1 MNPPIRVARDGAT
14 AIVTID
20 REEAGNS
27 ISSEV
32 VEALDGF
39 FHDAAR
45 DGDLRAVVITGAG
58 RRFFAA
64 GGDVK
69 RYRELHSREQLR
81 AAFEHPRRLLDGIES
96 FPLPVIA
103 AINGWALGGGAE
115 LSLACDFRVMAGDAR
130 IGFPYAKL
138 SLVAGWYGAERLVRV
153 VGQGAARALLL
164 RGEPVDAPEAHRIG
178 LVSEIAGAGG
188 ALERATALA
197 NELAIKAPLTMGATK
212 RVLNAIARESAS
224 RARSVADREFE
235 ELWVSEDHREAEA
248 AFAEKRAPR
257 FTGH

>member
-1 MNPPIRVARDGAT
+1 MNPPLRVEHDGPI

-27 ISSEV
+27 ISLEV
-32 VEALDGF
+32 VEALDEF
-39 FHDAAR
+39 FHASAR
-45 DGDLRAVVITGAG
+45 DDALRAVVITGAG
-58 RRFFAA
+58 SRFFAA

-81 AAFEHPRRLLDGIES
+81 AAFEHPRRLLDGIEA

-115 LSLACDFRVMAGDAR
+115 LSLACDLRVMAGDAR

-153 VGQGAARALLL
+153 VGQGAARRLLL
-164 RGEPVDAPEAHRIG
+164 RGEPMDATEAHRIG
-178 LVSEIAGAGG
+178 LVDEVASPGA
-188 ALERATALA
+188 ALECALV
-197 NELAIKAPLTMGATK
+197 LARDLAARAPLTMGATK
-212 RVLNAIARESAS
+212 RVLNAIARESPS
-224 RARSVADREFE
+224 RARAVADREFE

-248 AFAEKRAPR
+248 AFAEKRTPQFKGR
-257 FTGH
+257 